1 MGDTDREMI
10 HFQGVGMGRIYCLMG
25 KSSSGKD
32 TIYKELLEEKE
43 LNLHRIVPYTTRPI
57 REGEKNGEEYFF
69 TDEEGIRKLEKENRI
84 IEMRC
89 YDTCFG
95 PWKYLTVNDEQ
106 IDLSKNDYLVIG
118 TPDSYL
124 SMRDFFGKEIVVP
137 LLIELDDGVRL
148 QRALDR
154 EKMQQEPKYEEMC
167 RRFLADAKD
176 FSEEK
181 LAACECEER
190 FRNDELKE
198 CIASL
203 VNYIGKK

>member
-1 MGDTDREMI
+1 
-10 HFQGVGMGRIYCLMG
+10 MGRIFCLMG
-25 KSSSGKD
+25 KSSTGKD
-32 TIYKELLEEKE
+32 TIYKELLAKEK

-69 TDEEGIRKLEKENRI
+69 TDEEGIRRLEDENRI

-106 IDLSKNDYLVIG
+106 IDLEKNDYLLIG
-118 TPDSYL
+118 TPEAYL
-124 SMRDFFGKEIVVP
+124 SMRAFFGKEVVIP

-154 EKMQQEPKYEEMC
+154 EKQQQEPKYDEMC

-176 FSEEK
+176 FSEET
-181 LAACECEER
+181 LARCEIPVR
-190 FRNDELKE
+190 FENENLKE
-198 CIASL
+198 CID
-203 VNYIGKK
+203 VVVEYIEKRRN

>member
-1 MGDTDREMI
+1 
-10 HFQGVGMGRIYCLMG
+10 MGRIYCLMG
-25 KSSSGKD
+25 KSSTGKD
-32 TIYKELLEEKE
+32 TIYKELLGQEK
-43 LNLHRIVPYTTRPI
+43 LNLHKIVPYTTRPI

-69 TDEEGIRKLEKENRI
+69 TDEEGIRKLEEENRI

-106 IDLSKNDYLVIG
+106 INLDKNDYLLIG

-124 SMRDFFGKEIVVP
+124 SMREFFGDEIVVP

-154 EKMQQEPKYEEMC
+154 EKQQQEPKYDEMC

-181 LAACECEER
+181 LARCRLSVR
-190 FRNDELKE
+190 FQNDELKK
-198 CIASL
+198 CIEAI
-203 VNYIGKK
+203 VEYIENK

>member
-1 MGDTDREMI
+1 
-10 HFQGVGMGRIYCLMG
+10 MGRIYCLMG

-43 LNLHRIVPYTTRPI
+43 LKLHKIVPYTTRPI

-106 IDLSKNDYLVIG
+106 IDLVKNDYLVIG

-181 LAACECEER
+181 LAKCEFSVR
-190 FRNDELKE
+190 FQNDDLKE
-198 CIASL
+198 CIAAL

>member
-1 MGDTDREMI
+1 
-10 HFQGVGMGRIYCLMG
+10 MGRIYCLMG
-25 KSSSGKD
+25 KSSTGKD
-32 TIYKELLEEKE
+32 TIYKELLAKEE
-43 LNLHRIVPYTTRPI
+43 LHLHRIVPYTTRPI

-69 TDEEGIRKLEKENRI
+69 TNEVGISRLEEENRI

-106 IDLSKNDYLVIG
+106 IDLSKNDYLLIG
-118 TPDSYL
+118 TPDSYI
-124 SMRDFFGKEIVVP
+124 SMRDYFGKEAVVP
-137 LLIELDDGVRL
+137 LLIDLDDGVRL

-154 EKMQQEPKYEEMC
+154 EKIQQEPKYDEMC

-181 LAACECEER
+181 LAICELTAR
-190 FRNDELKE
+190 FYNDDLKE
-198 CIASL
+198 CIASIAD
-203 VNYIGKK
+203 YIEKN

>member
-1 MGDTDREMI
+1 
-10 HFQGVGMGRIYCLMG
+10 MGRIFCLMG
-25 KSSSGKD
+25 KSSTGKD
-32 TIYKELLEEKE
+32 TIYKELLAEKK
-43 LNLHRIVPYTTRPI
+43 LNLHKIVPYTTRPI

-69 TDEEGIRKLEKENRI
+69 TDEEGILRLEKENRI

-106 IDLSKNDYLVIG
+106 INLDENDYLLIG

-124 SMRDFFGKEIVVP
+124 SMRNFFGKEIVIP

-154 EKMQQEPKYEEMC
+154 EKQQQEPKYDEMC

-181 LAACECEER
+181 LAKCELSVR
-190 FRNDELKE
+190 FQNDELKT
-198 CIASL
+198 CIASI
-203 VNYIGKK
+203 VEYIEKLSK

>member
-1 MGDTDREMI
+1 
-10 HFQGVGMGRIYCLMG
+10 MGRIFCLMG
-25 KSSSGKD
+25 KSSTGKD
-32 TIYKELLEEKE
+32 TIYKELLAEKK
-43 LNLHRIVPYTTRPI
+43 LNLHKIVPYTTRPI

-69 TDEEGIRKLEKENRI
+69 TDEEGIRKLEEEKRI

-106 IDLSKNDYLVIG
+106 INLSENDYLLIG
-118 TPDSYL
+118 TPDAYL

-154 EKMQQEPKYEEMC
+154 EKQQQEPKYDEMC

-181 LAACECEER
+181 LTQCELSVR
-190 FRNDELKE
+190 FQNDELKK
-198 CIASL
+198 CIDSIAE
-203 VNYIGKK
+203 YIEKMRK

>member
-1 MGDTDREMI
+1 
-10 HFQGVGMGRIYCLMG
+10 MGRIFCLMG
-25 KSSSGKD
+25 KSSTGKD
-32 TIYKELLEEKE
+32 TIYKELLEEEK

-69 TDEEGIRKLEKENRI
+69 TDEEGIRRLGEENRI

-95 PWKYLTVNDEQ
+95 PWRYLTVDDGQ
-106 IDLSKNDYLVIG
+106 INLEKNNYLLIG

-124 SMRDFFGKEIVVP
+124 SMRDFFGKEIVIP
-137 LLIELDDGVRL
+137 ILIELDDGIRL

-154 EKMQQEPKYEEMC
+154 EKQQQEPKYDEMC

-181 LAACECEER
+181 LAECELSVR
-190 FRNDELKE
+190 FQNNELKE
-198 CIASL
+198 CIASIAG
-203 VNYIGKK
+203 YIEKMRI

>member
-1 MGDTDREMI
+1 
-10 HFQGVGMGRIYCLMG
+10 MGRIYCLMG
-25 KSSSGKD
+25 KSSTGKD
-32 TIYKELLEEKE
+32 TIYKELLAEKK
-43 LNLHRIVPYTTRPI
+43 LNLHKIVPYTTRPI

-69 TDEEGIRKLEKENRI
+69 TDEEGIRRLEEEKRI

-106 IDLSKNDYLVIG
+106 INLSENDYLLIG
-118 TPDSYL
+118 TPDAYL

-154 EKMQQEPKYEEMC
+154 EKQQQEPKYDEMC

-176 FSEEK
+176 FSKEK
-181 LAACECEER
+181 LAQCELPVR
-190 FRNDELKE
+190 FQNDELKK
-198 CIASL
+198 CIASI
-203 VNYIGKK
+203 VDYIEKMRK

>member
-1 MGDTDREMI
+1 
-10 HFQGVGMGRIYCLMG
+10 MGRIFCLMG
-25 KSSSGKD
+25 KSSTGKD
-32 TIYKELLEEKE
+32 TIYKELLEREH

-69 TDEEGIRKLEKENRI
+69 TDEEEIRKLEEENRI

-106 IDLSKNDYLVIG
+106 IDLLQNDYLLIG
-118 TPDSYL
+118 TPEAYL
-124 SMRDFFGKEIVVP
+124 SMRAYFGKEAVVP
-137 LLIELDDGVRL
+137 LLIEIDDGVRL

-154 EKMQQEPKYEEMC
+154 EKQQQEPKYDEMC

-176 FSEEK
+176 FSEET
-181 LAACECEER
+181 LAQCEIPVR
-190 FRNDELKE
+190 FENENLTE
-198 CIASL
+198 CIDAL
-203 VNYIGKK
+203 TEYIEKIQN

>member
-1 MGDTDREMI
+1 MGKI
-10 HFQGVGMGRIYCLMG
+10 FCLMG
-25 KSSSGKD
+25 KSSTGKD
-32 TIYKELLEEKE
+32 TIYKELLAKE
-43 LNLHRIVPYTTRPI
+43 QLNLRKIVPYTTRPI

-69 TDEEGIRKLEKENRI
+69 TDEEGVTKLQEENRI

-95 PWKYLTVNDEQ
+95 LWRYLTVQDEQ
-106 IDLSKNDYLVIG
+106 INLDMHDYLLIG
-118 TPDSYL
+118 TPEAYL
-124 SMRDFFGKEIVVP
+124 SMRQFFGEEKVVP

-154 EKMQQEPKYEEMC
+154 EKLQQEPKYDEMC

-181 LAACECEER
+181 IEMCGISVR
-190 FRNDELKE
+190 FHNENLTE
-198 CIASL
+198 CIASIMDFIQK
-203 VNYIGKK
+203 NRN

>member
-1 MGDTDREMI
+1 
-10 HFQGVGMGRIYCLMG
+10 MGRIFCLMG
-25 KSSSGKD
+25 KSSTGKD
-32 TIYKELLEEKE
+32 TIYKELLAEKK
-43 LNLHRIVPYTTRPI
+43 LNLHKIVPYTTRPI

-69 TDEEGIRKLEKENRI
+69 TDEEGIRRLEEEKRV

-106 IDLSKNDYLVIG
+106 IILSENDYLLIG
-118 TPDSYL
+118 TPDAYL

-154 EKMQQEPKYEEMC
+154 EKQQQEPKYDEMC
-167 RRFLADAKD
+167 RRFLTDAKD

-181 LAACECEER
+181 LAQCELSVR
-190 FRNDELKE
+190 FQNEELKK
-198 CIASL
+198 CIASI
-203 VNYIGKK
+203 VDYIEKMRK